1 MVNWFHFH
9 TFADTIGF
17 SNLMQG
23 TTGFDSKISETVS
36 IPRTEMTTRNSYFN
50 HLNGEDNYAL
60 AA

>member
-17 SNLMQG
+17 SDLSQG
-23 TTGFDSKISETVS
+23 TTGFDSKVSETVS
-36 IPRTEMTTRNSYFN
+36 IPRTEMMTRKPYFN
-50 HLNGEDNYAL
+50 HLNGENNYAL